1 MPTATTIDG
10 RVLARELLDA
20 VSGRVGALSG
30 PAGIATLL
38 IGADEA
44 ARIYQRRIHRAA
56 EQVGLASRDEVL
68 PGDASLERVSATVA
82 ELSADEAISGILI
95 LRPIPAHL
103 PEALVLRSIPPHK
116 DVEAQHPENAG
127 LLALGTPR
135 FVPSTAGAAFA
146 LLDRHMRS
154 LGRSLEL
161 AYDGI
166 DLVIVGRSN
175 NVGKPAAILGLA
187 RNATVISAHKHT
199 ADVGRLAEHTRLA
212 DVLIVAAGVPALITG
227 EMVRPG
233 AVVIDIGINPVPGED
248 GAVHLVGDVDFE
260 SVIEVA
266 SAVSPVPGGVGP
278 ITDAWVLHNAV
289 LAAEHLEAKDSLGA
303 FWGAV

>member
-1 MPTATTIDG
+1 
-10 RVLARELLDA
+10 V
-20 VSGRVGALSG
+20 

-56 EQVGLASRDEVL
+56 DGVGLNSRDVVLAADSTLQEV
-68 PGDASLERVSATVA
+68 AATIA
-82 ELSADEAISGILI
+82 ELNADPAISGILI

-103 PEALVLRSIPPHK
+103 PEALVLRSIPPH
-116 DVEAQHPENAG
+116 EAQHPENAG
-127 LLALGTPR
+127 LRALGTPR

-146 LLDRHMRS
+146 LLDRHMEAQ
-154 LGRSLEL
+154 GRAIER
-161 AYDGI
+161 AYDGV

-199 ADVGRLAEHTRLA
+199 ADAGRLGEHTRLA
-212 DVLIVAAGVPALITG
+212 DVLIVAAGVPRMITA

-233 AVVIDIGINPVPGED
+233 AIVIDIGINPLELAD
-248 GAVHLVGDVDFE
+248 GSVRLVGDVDFD

-289 LAAEHLEAKDSLGA
+289 LAAEHVRDAEDGAQGLGPGHGP
-303 FWGAV
+303 FFGAL